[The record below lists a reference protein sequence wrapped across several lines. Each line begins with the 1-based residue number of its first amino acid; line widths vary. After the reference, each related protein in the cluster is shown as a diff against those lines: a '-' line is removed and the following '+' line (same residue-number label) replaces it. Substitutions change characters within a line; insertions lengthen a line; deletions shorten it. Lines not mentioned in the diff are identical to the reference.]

1 MIFNEKYFRQ
11 KATRKKKQAR
21 RTFTTGRATHDK
33 SIKVLLLGR
42 LFHRKP
48 KTGNM

>member
-1 MIFNEKYFRQ
+1 MIFNEKHFRQ